1 METLKQTI
9 TRQDEELKQL
19 TRKLDTLTSIV
30 RDKMKQK
37 AVEAKPLPVV
47 VKSITEV
54 DVLQLITE
62 HQKIIKPPEPLL
74 KSDVITIINENQKT
88 IKQSTPLS
96 ATDVIELIKKT
107 VTLSFINKL
116 YGRNK

>member
-19 TRKLDTLTSIV
+19 TRKLDTLTLIV

-37 AVEAKPLPVV
+37 TVEAKPLPVV
-47 VKSITEV
+47 VKSITEA
-54 DVLQLITE
+54 DVWRIATE
-62 HQKIIKPPEPLL
+62 ALNKI
-74 KSDVITIINENQKT
+74 VN
-88 IKQSTPLS
+88 
-96 ATDVIELIKKT
+96 
-107 VTLSFINKL
+107 LSFINKL